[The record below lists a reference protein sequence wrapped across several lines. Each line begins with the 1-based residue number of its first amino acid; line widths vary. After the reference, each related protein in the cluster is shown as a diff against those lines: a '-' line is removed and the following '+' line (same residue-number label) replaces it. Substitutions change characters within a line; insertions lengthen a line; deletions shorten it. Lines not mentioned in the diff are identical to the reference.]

1 MKRSARTCICTAV
14 AVAGVIV
21 LGAPA
26 SSALGEGFTLD
37 LSVPSTV
44 FIGRPV
50 IAHGTGTVPPRDA
63 EFSYWFSLDAIP
75 AAVLST
81 CPADRWEAAQIAQ
94 STGGGILI
102 LSQREV
108 RDPAGNFSIPFGFT
122 PLRPGSVLLCAYTD
136 DGAATTLARASQT
149 ITVQGGGA
157 GGKPANTR
165 TPRVSRSHATLVCSS
180 GSWSNRPS
188 RYSYRWLVDGKRKK
202 GASGRKLGV
211 TRAVRGHKVQCA
223 VTASN
228 GMGSITATSP
238 ALRVR

>member
-1 MKRSARTCICTAV
+1 MHLYAA
-14 AVAGVIV
+14 AVAGAIV

-26 SSALGEGFTLD
+26 SPALGAGFTLE
-37 LSVPSTV
+37 LSTPSTV
-44 FIGRPV
+44 FVGTPV

-75 AAVLST
+75 AAVMST

-94 STGGGILI
+94 STGGTILI

-108 RDPAGNFSIPFGFT
+108 RDAAGNFSIPFGFT
-122 PLRPGSVLLCAYTD
+122 PARPGSVLLCAYTD
-136 DGAATTLARASQT
+136 DGAATTLARASQP
-149 ITVQGGGA
+149 ITVQGGAA

-165 TPRVSRSHATLVCSS
+165 APRVSRVRSTLVCSP

-188 RYSYRWLVDGKRKK
+188 RYSYGWLVDGKRKK
-202 GASGRKLGV
+202 GAGGRKLGV
-211 TRAVRGHKVQCA
+211 TRGVRGRKVQCA

-228 GMGSITATSP
+228 GTGSITATSP